1 MKLVDQV
8 VDKTFETKVDWGI
21 DLAEEHERY
30 NYNVSN
36 LMSMCFS
43 DPPIIFS

>member
-8 VDKTFETKVDWGI
+8 TDKTFETKVDWGM

-30 NYNVSN
+30 NYNVSY
-36 LMSMCFS
+36 LMSMCFL
-43 DPPIIFS
+43 DRPILFS